1 MRIFLIGPALLGLTH
16 IAGSILVDDVRQ
28 VVHKRPAVVYDN
40 VSTALANTP
49 QSGTMQLE
57 GGKPVPYRISVDRS
71 PGERLVVH
79 LMLDGRK
86 AGQIDL
92 SFTPEDGG
100 ENTLIIAK
108 VDSDGKV
115 VREELAGT
123 DKAKLGYA
131 PDWLLNFAFGKS
143 LREAAEQ
150 MEQGSFIVDA
160 AGGFAG
166 SGDASMTVEERQ
178 QMDRWRQYEATRPP
192 TDPNA
197 AADAYM
203 GKSK

>member
-1 MRIFLIGPALLGLTH
+1 MIHL
-16 IAGSILVDDVRQ
+16 AGSFLADDVRQ
-28 VVHKRPAVVYDN
+28 VVQKRPAVVYDN

-49 QSGTMQLE
+49 MSGTMQLE
-57 GGKPVPYRISVDRS
+57 GGELVPYRLKVDRG
-71 PGERLVVH
+71 PGEHLVVH
-79 LMLDGRK
+79 LMLDGGE

-92 SFTPEDGG
+92 SFTPENGG
-100 ENTLIIAK
+100 ESTLIIAK
-108 VDSDGKV
+108 VASDGKV

-143 LREAAEQ
+143 LREAAVEI
-150 MEQGSFIVDA
+150 EKGSFVFDPV
-160 AGGFAG
+160 GGG
-166 SGDASMTVEERQ
+166 EASMTVEEQ
-178 QMDRWRQYEATRPP
+178 QQIDRWRQYEATRPT

-203 GKSK
+203 GRSK